1 MTTTDLPGVPPDVDP
16 DQPERGER
24 PAAAPHFDGRRGRWV
39 GASIPRHEDP
49 RLLTGRGRFI
59 DDIALSGMLHAGF
72 VRATV
77 AHAAITELDLTAT
90 REVHG
95 VVAAYDAADL
105 ALGDIVAVLDRPA
118 EEFTPTAMPILAR
131 GKVRFVGEP
140 LALVVARDPYA
151 VEDGIEAARGLLRR
165 VRRRRLGGD
174 GARPRCTRRARR
186 GPRQRPA
193 RRRDVRHPG
202 GGRGV
207 RGRRPHR
214 RRHHPQRPAERAPAG
229 DAGRRRVVGRPGRPA
244 ARADLL
250 AGAPP
255 GPHDARALAADR
267 GTDGARDRAG
277 HGRRVRAEVRRGAR
291 GDRRRGRRA
300 SSRPPR
306 QVDRGPAR
314 GAHRRL
320 PGARA
325 ALPHACGVRR
335 RRADHRARR
344 RRRLRHGRLLLLP
357 LHRGHRAADGLGGDA
372 ERVPGARLPGPG
384 PRDHQQQGAHRALPR
399 GEPPAVRHG
408 DRARDGA
415 RGARAGPGP
424 GRGPPSQRHHGVP
437 VHGCQ
442 RRHLRPRHLPRV
454 ARPRRGDDPGRGL
467 VRGAGGGR
475 SEGRPASRHR
485 LLLLLRAH
493 RLRVRGV
500 REAEDDRRPRVRPL
514 RDPHGHHRLGGR
526 HQRHDEP
533 RAVARDDVRA
543 DRRRPARARRR
554 RASSCARATPSAS
567 PTAGARSPRAR

>member
-1 MTTTDLPGVPPDVDP
+1 MTTTDVPGIPPDVDP
-16 DQPERGER
+16 DQPEHGER
-24 PAAAPHFDGRRGRWV
+24 PATEPRFDGRRGRWV

-151 VEDGIEAARGLLRR
+151 VEDGIEAARVSYDAVDAVVSEETALAPGAPA
-165 VRRRRLGGD
+165 
-174 GARPRCTRRARR
+174 GARG
-186 GPRQRPA
+186 GPRQRAA
-193 RRRDVRHPG
+193 RRLDVRHRG

-207 RGRRPHR
+207 RGRRPHG
-214 RRHHPQRPAERAPAG
+214 RRHHPQRPAERAAAG
-229 DAGRRRVVGRPGRPA
+229 DAGRRGVVGRPGRPA
-244 ARADLL
+244 AGADLL

-267 GTDGARDRAG
+267 GTDGAGDRAG
-277 HGRRVRAEVRRGAR
+277 HGRRVRAEVRRRAR

-300 SSRPPR
+300 ASRPTR
-306 QVDRGPAR
+306 EVDRGPAR
-314 GAHRRL
+314 GAHRRV
-320 PGARA
+320 PGPRA
-325 ALPHACGVRR
+325 ALPDARGVRR

-344 RRRLRHGRLLLLP
+344 RRRLRHGRVLLLP

-372 ERVPGARLPGPG
+372 ERVPGAGVPRPG
-384 PRDHQQQGAHRALPR
+384 PRDHQQQGPHRALPR

-415 RGARAGPGP
+415 RGP
-424 GRGPPSQRHHGVP
+424 
-437 VHGCQ
+437 
-442 RRHLRPRHLPRV
+442 
-454 ARPRRGDDPGRGL
+454 
-467 VRGAGGGR
+467 
-475 SEGRPASRHR
+475 
-485 LLLLLRAH
+485 
-493 RLRVRGV
+493 
-500 REAEDDRRPRVRPL
+500 
-514 RDPHGHHRLGGR
+514 
-526 HQRHDEP
+526 
-533 RAVARDDVRA
+533 
-543 DRRRPARARRR
+543 
-554 RASSCARATPSAS
+554 
-567 PTAGARSPRAR
+567 